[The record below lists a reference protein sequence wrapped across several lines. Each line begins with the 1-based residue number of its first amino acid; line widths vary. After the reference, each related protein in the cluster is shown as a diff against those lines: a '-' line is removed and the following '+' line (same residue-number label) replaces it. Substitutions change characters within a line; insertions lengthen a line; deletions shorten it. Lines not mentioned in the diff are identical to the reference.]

1 MKLWLLVASIVQ
13 VGSATAAYAQM
24 NPFLPDRAMP
34 TAHSADFSL
43 HGGSWVNEPG
53 PFDGGLITKED
64 AATDTLVGLGLVK
77 MRGRARNGS
86 DMQPGADVEVQKRN
100 PAVTVVLKF

>member
-1 MKLWLLVASIVQ
+1 MKLWLLVAGVVQ
-13 VGSATAAYAQM
+13 LGAVTAASAQM
-24 NPFLPDRAMP
+24 NPFPPHQAKAVAR
-34 TAHSADFSL
+34 SADLSL
-43 HGGSWVNEPG
+43 HGDTWVNDPG

-64 AATDTLVGLGLVK
+64 AATDTIVGLGLVK

-86 DMQPGADVEVQKRN
+86 DMQPGADVDVQKRN